1 MIFSTSIFLFAFL
14 PTVLFVYYVLLRSRS
29 TRNYFLLVA
38 SLFFYAWGEPWFVFV
53 MITSILGNWLF
64 ALQIDR
70 VHGNSFLARWIITAM
85 LAFNLGILF
94 IFKYL
99 MFTLANMNLL
109 FGTYFLIPY
118 IELPIGL
125 SFFTFQAISYVI
137 DIYRERAKAQK
148 NLLNVG
154 LYIALFPPLIAGP
167 IIRYETI
174 VDQISSRKENFDDF
188 SAGVCRFLVGLFKK
202 VFIANYMA
210 LIADKAFSMPSDE
223 LSVTFAWLGIIAY
236 SLQIYYDFSGY
247 SDMAIGLGR
256 MFGFSFLEN
265 FDHPY
270 SARSVSEFW
279 RKWHMSLS
287 SWFRD
292 YVFIPM
298 GGSRVKTKIRLLFNL
313 LVVWSL
319 TGVWHGANWTFIC
332 WGLFYF
338 LLLTMEKLT
347 GFDDRIKK
355 EITANILIRT
365 SRHVYVVLSFLFGW
379 VLFRSPD
386 LLYAVNY
393 YCAMFAFA
401 GNPLYDDLT
410 YLYFMENRY
419 FLLVGIIFAIP
430 TAKYLRERFERSIIW
445 KATYPVVFILLLLIC
460 TSYIAK
466 GSYNPFIYFNF

>member
-1 MIFSTSIFLFAFL
+1 MIFSTLIFLFAFL
-14 PTVLFVYYVLLRSRS
+14 PTVLLVYYVFLRNRNA
-29 TRNYFLLVA
+29 RNYFLLLA

-53 MITSILGNWLF
+53 MIGSILGNWFF
-64 ALQIDR
+64 ALLVER
-70 VHGNSFLARWIITAM
+70 VRGNLFLARWSITAM
-85 LAFNLGILF
+85 LLFNLGILF

-99 MFTLANMNLL
+99 MFVLANMNLL
-109 FGTYFLIPY
+109 FGTHLLIPH

-174 VDQISSRKENFDDF
+174 VDQISNRKENFDDF
-188 SAGVCRFLVGLFKK
+188 STGVCRFLVGLFKK
-202 VFIANYMA
+202 VFIANTVA
-210 LIADKAFSMPSDE
+210 LIADRAFSMPSGE

-247 SDMAIGLGR
+247 SDMAIGLGK
-256 MFGFSFLEN
+256 MFGFHFLEN

-270 SARSVSEFW
+270 STRSVSEFW
-279 RKWHMSLS
+279 RKWHISLG

-298 GGSRVKTKIRLLFNL
+298 GGSRVKTKIRLVFNL
-313 LVVWSL
+313 FIVWLL
-319 TGVWHGANWTFIC
+319 TGVWHGANWTFVC

-338 LLLTMEKLT
+338 LLLTTEKLT

-355 EITANILIRT
+355 KTAVNIAVRI
-365 SRHVYVVLSFLFGW
+365 SGHIYVVLTFLFGW

-393 YCAMFAFA
+393 YCAMFALA
-401 GNPLYDDLT
+401 GNSVYDDLT
-410 YLYFMENRY
+410 YLYFMETRY
-419 FLLVGIIFAIP
+419 FLLAGIIFVFP
-430 TAKYLRERFERSIIW
+430 TARYCRDRFGNSIIW
-445 KATYPVVFILLLLIC
+445 KALYPAVFLLFLLIC
-460 TSYIAK
+460 TGYIVK